1 MVTQSTIF
9 SDIIFYYQ
17 VAIIKHN
24 HKSHMNTDIALQWND
39 SSEQAS
45 SISEGVAEI
54 QINSHLAR
62 EIA

>member
-17 VAIIKHN
+17 VVIIKHN
-24 HKSHMNTDIALQWND
+24 HKSHMNTDIALQRND

-45 SISEGVAEI
+45 SISEGVTEI

-62 EIA
+62 EIT